1 MEKSPLQV
9 HISSPNVLKRRRR
22 HTKRNKTTF
31 ENDDDDKSK
40 DEKRAKEDDDDDD
53 KGAMK
58 KSSGGSFQ
66 NLQGKHEEEETSSS
80 NELFVFWP
88 THRTKKCPSID
99 WGDNLFFL
107 MMRDASSSPRANA
120 RWAVVSRCDDHRND
134 DRATHR

>member
-1 MEKSPLQV
+1 M
-9 HISSPNVLKRRRR
+9 LKRRRR

-31 ENDDDDKSK
+31 EN
-40 DEKRAKEDDDDDD
+40 DDDDDD

-99 WGDNLFFL
+99 WGDNLFFF